1 MDKASRLKDLADLRD
16 SGVLSEREFD
26 VEKQK
31 VLRSDGGSPGA
42 SSPYQP
48 KPYGA
53 PQPPPYQPKPY
64 GAPQPPPYG
73 SGQMMMDPPLGDGLS
88 LLMYVASFLIPIA
101 GFIIGAIYSSNN
113 NPDNQKVG
121 KNCLYISIGTILI
134 GCLCYCIL
142 IFGFMGS
149 DFGYFTCDDG
159 GTIPMDY
166 VYDGEC
172 DCWDCSDEG

>member
-1 MDKASRLKDLADLRD
+1 MDKASRLKELADLRD

-26 VEKQK
+26 IEKQK
-31 VLRSDGGSPGA
+31 ILGSTDGVGVSP
-42 SSPYQP
+42 PYIP
-48 KPYGA
+48 RPYGA
-53 PQPPPYQPKPY
+53 PAPPPPY
-64 GAPQPPPYG
+64 GAPAPPPYG
-73 SGQMMMDPPLGDGLS
+73 GGQMIIDPPLGDGTS
-88 LLMYVASFLIPIA
+88 FLLYLVSFLIPIA

-121 KNCLYISIGTILI
+121 KNCLYISIATILL

-149 DFGYFTCDDG
+149 DFGGSYFTCDDG
-159 GTIPMDY
+159 GTVPSSY
-166 VYDGEC
+166 VNDGMC